1 MDYITAKEAAGKWEI
16 SARRVQLLCEQG
28 RVEGVVR
35 LGWAWAIP
43 REAEKPKDARF
54 AQGRISGTNDS
65 GEFIDD
71 KIKVSLLEIG
81 GNVNA

>member
-1 MDYITAKEAAGKWEI
+1 MYYITVKEAAEKWEI

-28 RVEGVVR
+28 RIEGVVQ
-35 LGWAWAIP
+35 LDWAWAIP
-43 REAEKPKDARF
+43 RETEKPKDARF
-54 AQGRISGTNDS
+54 AHGTILGTNDS
-65 GEFIDD
+65 GEILDD